1 MPNITNMTRRVV
13 SLLLVPLVL
22 ASQGLCLA
30 HTHLG
35 TQAPAAS
42 GHAARP
48 HFHVHDSGDHH
59 QHHAGHGHHH
69 DGADDPED
77 ELPVTSVAPIDD
89 HDADA
94 VYCPEAVV
102 LSTGRHAKAN
112 LAAKLFGAAP
122 VVWMDH
128 TLVVATL
135 RLAHRWSQP
144 PPFRDSHCPIYL
156 RTLSLRL

>member
-35 TQAPAAS
+35 TQVPAAS

-48 HFHVHDSGDHH
+48 HFHVHDGVDHH
-59 QHHAGHGHHH
+59 QHHAGHGHNH
-69 DGADDPED
+69 DGADDRED
-77 ELPVTSVAPIDD
+77 ELPVTAVAPIDD

-94 VYCPEAVV
+94 VYCPEAVT
-102 LSTGRHAKAN
+102 LSTGRHSKVE
-112 LAAKLFGAAP
+112 LLAKLFGAAP
-122 VVWMDH
+122 VVLMGN
-128 TLVVATL
+128 TLVDANL
-135 RLAHRWSQP
+135 CFAHQWSQP
-144 PPFRDSHCPIYL
+144 VTFRDSHCPIYL